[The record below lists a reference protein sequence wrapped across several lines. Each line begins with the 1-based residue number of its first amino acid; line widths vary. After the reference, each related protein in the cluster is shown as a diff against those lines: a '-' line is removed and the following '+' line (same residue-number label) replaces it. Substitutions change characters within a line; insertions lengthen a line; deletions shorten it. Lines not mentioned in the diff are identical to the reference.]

1 LVGRELER
9 QWEEALRHAQHE
21 QEAYARFCRAQPA
34 ELTLRE
40 RDTIRRLAQDLPG
53 LWAAP
58 ATTAQDRQ
66 EIVRV
71 LLEQVTV
78 DVQGDSEQ
86 VDVTL
91 RWAGGVQS
99 QHRVSRPVACYE
111 Q

>member
-1 LVGRELER
+1 
-9 QWEEALRHAQHE
+9 
-21 QEAYARFCRAQPA
+21 
-34 ELTLRE
+34 
-40 RDTIRRLAQDLPG
+40 

-58 ATTAQDRQ
+58 ETTAQDRQ

-111 Q
+111 QLAT